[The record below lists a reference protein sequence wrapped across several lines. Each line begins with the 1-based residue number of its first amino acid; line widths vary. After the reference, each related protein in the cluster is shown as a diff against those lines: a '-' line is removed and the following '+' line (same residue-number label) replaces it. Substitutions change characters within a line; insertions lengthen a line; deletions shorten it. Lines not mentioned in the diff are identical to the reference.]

1 MEVGQTVVLV
11 NLNNLY
17 ESLYDVLNGYHVKLG
32 DKNYV
37 DLGLGTHRV
46 KCAVHPDFR
55 LIVVAE
61 DTEVHNTFP
70 IPLINRLEKHFL
82 GMETMLEGRHAETV
96 SSLRNWVQAFCH
108 IRRQPH
114 EMGRNFQKYVPE
126 DVFVGKM
133 VLISADLVI
142 NQLLL

>member
-70 IPLINRLEKHFL
+70 IPLINRLVGVVCICNKILFYPRILNSEGWPVSGIFRHSVVGPHPPPPPHITFLCFELEK
-82 GMETMLEGRHAETV
+82 
-96 SSLRNWVQAFCH
+96 
-108 IRRQPH
+108 I
-114 EMGRNFQKYVPE
+114 
-126 DVFVGKM
+126 
-133 VLISADLVI
+133 
-142 NQLLL
+142 